1 MDWLST
7 LISWLN
13 SNAGVVTTLATVV
26 IAIASL
32 ISSRIISLQKSIERA
47 NRMPVLTFVE
57 RVEAARSGSDQS
69 ESARGWRSVYV
80 ENVGYGPALNI
91 VRKIVTK
98 VERIP
103 GIEPNE
109 CLAIG
114 ALGSGDETSAFVTTQ
129 KGDYS
134 TSLLDLPELW
144 IVVECDDILGRH
156 YEGSYRNR
164 SYSTRPIPKR
174 KMPPDQA
181 ARI

>member
-1 MDWLST
+1 MDWLCT

-32 ISSRIISLQKSIERA
+32 ISSRIISLQESIERA
-47 NRMPVLTFVE
+47 NRRPVLTFVE
-57 RVEAARSGSDQS
+57 QVEAD
-69 ESARGWRSVYV
+69 WHSVFV
-80 ENVGYGPALNI
+80 KNIGYGPALNI
-91 VRKIVTK
+91 VRKIVKK

-109 CLAIG
+109 CLTIG

-129 KGDYS
+129 KGGS
-134 TSLLDLPELW
+134 SLLDVPELW
-144 IVVECDDILGRH
+144 IVVECDDILGAH
-156 YEGSYRNR
+156 YEVTYKNR
-164 SYSTRPIPKR
+164 SHSTRPIRKR
-174 KMPPDQA
+174 NMPPDQA